1 MLAEMQNQQGFTL
14 VELTVGILLLGAA
27 LMAVFTVQQLVV
39 RSFKIGEEKA
49 AIQRELRTAAET
61 IVTQIRFASEIEVLD
76 DLIDE
81 PDNSWQVIKIES
93 DNKDYA
99 KVVYRRAEDTS
110 YIELTGFIISDVSF
124 QVKDNLFSYKLVG
137 KDGYELESQVV
148 LRNLREG
155 SYQDKEGAAVIF
167 K

>member
-39 RSFKIGEEKA
+39 RSFKIGEEKVM
-49 AIQRELRTAAET
+49 IQRELRTAAET

>member
-39 RSFKIGEEKA
+39 RSFKIGEEKVM
-49 AIQRELRTAAET
+49 IQRELRTAAET
-61 IVTQIRFASEIEVLD
+61 IVTRIRFASEIEVLD

>member
-14 VELTVGILLLGAA
+14 VELTVGILLISAA
-27 LMAVFTVQQLVV
+27 LMAVITVQQLVV

-148 LRNLREG
+148 LKNLKEE
-155 SYQDKEGAAVIF
+155 SYQDKEGTAVIF

>member
-14 VELTVGILLLGAA
+14 VELTVGILLIGAA

>member
-14 VELTVGILLLGAA
+14 VELTVGILLISAA
-27 LMAVFTVQQLVV
+27 LMAVITVQQLVV